1 MNSINIDDEDRIKV
15 CVRIRPLVRNERDL
29 GEVLGWQWSDSSIS
43 PLRSAPAMP
52 FAMSST
58 NASKPL
64 YTFDHLFY
72 PENNNKEIFEAVVK
86 GVVSK
91 VMNGFHG
98 AVFTYGQT
106 SSGKTFTMTGNNSQ
120 PGVIPQAIQHCFDS
134 INLFSDREFLVRVS
148 YLEIYNEQVKD
159 LLNNEPAVIKIQHD
173 PKTNLTSLVGVKEQV
188 VGSYSQTLSL
198 IKSGETLRHVG
209 ATDMNEKSS
218 RAHTLFRLTI
228 ESKERNS
235 NAVLVS
241 SLNLVDLAGSENAKQ
256 TNSKGERALE
266 AKYINQSLLTLSTI
280 IHKLSEEKTATGAVK
295 RQHLPYR
302 DSKLTRILQPSLD
315 GNAHIA
321 VVCTISPTLSC
332 LDETHNTLKFAT
344 RAKSVRMNAKVNE
357 VMDEKT
363 LLKVYREEI
372 EQLKAKLF
380 ELEMQNKLQS
390 QTNSSVMISPV
401 ADSDQDDEEQE
412 LILQM
417 ISEMERMILKAEKP
431 AVRPSDSKLLAS
443 PRKLDSSSPSTS
455 SSKPSPTS
463 DNSPITKTK
472 SVVKPTIVSSPV
484 KQSVSRL
491 TKVSNMM
498 TGKSSEDKNLST
510 SVPLNKPVQEKR
522 GSRLGFGF
530 KTVSSPPKP
539 ATSIQPSTSTTI
551 IEHISPPVLNKTVT
565 FSAETTSVTVEED
578 QSVSSRRS
586 LSMESSNGN
595 ASPNLRASLQ
605 RVQSFRGD
613 DVGDKVLF
621 GVSKMLSAL
630 KMHIGRAK
638 PAAPVSKKSDDSYNQ
653 HAITV
658 EKRVSSTQLPP
669 QVETIERLELSLRLK
684 EADNRFLQE
693 ELEKKDKMLAML
705 TEGLREVES
714 SQQEWLVANE
724 DLSRDLETALNDND
738 WLVRE
743 IDRLK
748 NLLSANNISDP
759 GPVDADIDLDSSLAP
774 SNHRKDSDFGIVS
787 DDLNTTF

>member
-1 MNSINIDDEDRIKV
+1 
-15 CVRIRPLVRNERDL
+15 
-29 GEVLGWQWSDSSIS
+29 
-43 PLRSAPAMP
+43 MP
-52 FAMSST
+52 FAMSSS

-280 IHKLSEEKTATGAVK
+280 IHKLSEEKTTTGAVK

-380 ELEMQNKLQS
+380 ELEMQNKLQNQS
-390 QTNSSVMISPV
+390 KSSVMMSPV
-401 ADSDQDDEEQE
+401 AESDQDDEEQE

-443 PRKLDSSSPSTS
+443 PRKLDSISPTTSSTKSSPIA
-455 SSKPSPTS
+455 
-463 DNSPITKTK
+463 DNSPVIKSKTT
-472 SVVKPTIVSSPV
+472 VKPSIVSSPV

-498 TGKSSEDKNLST
+498 TGKSSEDKSSST
-510 SVPLNKPVQEKR
+510 NATINKPVPEKR

-539 ATSIQPSTSTTI
+539 AVSLQPSTTTTI
-551 IEHISPPVLNKTVT
+551 EQISPPVVNKTVT
-565 FSAETTSVTVEED
+565 FSVETTSSSATVEED
-578 QSVSSRRS
+578 QSVTSRRS

-638 PAAPVSKKSDDSYNQ
+638 PAPVSKKSDDSYNQ
-653 HAITV
+653 HSIP
-658 EKRVSSTQLPP
+658 EKRVSSNSPLSP
-669 QVETIERLELSLRLK
+669 QTETIERLELSLRLK

-724 DLSRDLETALNDND
+724 ELSRDLETALNDND

-743 IDRLK
+743 IERLK
-748 NLLSANNISDP
+748 NLLIVNNILDP
-759 GPVDADIDLDSSLAP
+759 GPVDADIEVDSSSAS
-774 SNHRKDSDFGIVS
+774 SNHIEYNDFGVVS